1 MRAKLKTV
9 QEEMR
14 RRMHQPIA
22 LQGKWLWYVVNG
34 YFNYHAVPT
43 NSKALVAF
51 RTEIARRWRRSLIRR
66 SERTKL
72 NWTEMKRLIDVWLPT
87 PRILHP
93 WPNKRF
99 AVRYPR

>member
-1 MRAKLKTV
+1 MRAKLKMV

-14 RRMHQPIA
+14 RCMHQPIPD
-22 LQGKWLWYVVNG
+22 QGKWLYYVVRG

-43 NSKALVAF
+43 NSRALVAF
-51 RTEIARRWRRSLIRR
+51 RTEIARRWRRVLTRR

-72 NWTEMKRLIDVWLPT
+72 NWKQMKQLIDTWLPP

-93 WPNKRF
+93 WPDKRF
-99 AVRYPR
+99 AVSHPR